1 MGRDSKKNIFYYTS
15 SIFSYYRQRDVWLS
29 VAREAWWLRGT
40 RGEAKV
46 LDEIAGSSLKTQ
58 NLKKKRQEGIIMENV
73 LYDGDF

>member
-1 MGRDSKKNIFYYTS
+1 M
-15 SIFSYYRQRDVWLS
+15 WLS

-58 NLKKKRQEGIIMENV
+58 NLKKKRQKGIIMENV
-73 LYDGDF
+73 SYDGDV